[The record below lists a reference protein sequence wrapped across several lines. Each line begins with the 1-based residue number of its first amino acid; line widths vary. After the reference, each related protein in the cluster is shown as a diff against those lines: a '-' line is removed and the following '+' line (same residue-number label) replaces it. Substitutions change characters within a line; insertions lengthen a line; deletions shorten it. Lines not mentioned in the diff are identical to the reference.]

1 MVEFPYSSAGYPA
14 SGSAVPGATQLGT
27 LTGVTGLAFDGN
39 NNLFVSDGN
48 QVLKFGYNSSAG
60 TWAASGTIVVTIT
73 PGTLPSGYF
82 SWFTGISGIA
92 LDANGDLF
100 VSNPTASAVQEFLY
114 NAGSGTYAATGITV
128 AGAGGAGTGLNQLYE
143 PSAVGVDHSGDLFVY
158 DASNARI
165 MEFTGN
171 AATGSYGANGTEIY
185 NVGGTNY
192 PQNGGLAL
200 DPQGDLFFG
209 SDDNSAVVYE
219 AAASGSTPPTTTT
232 VDPTTTTVAPT
243 TTTTVAPT
251 TTTTVAPTTTTTVAP
266 TTTTTVAPTTTTTVA
281 PTTTTTVAPTT
292 TTTVAPT
299 TTTTVA
305 PTTTTTVAPTTTT
318 TVAPHHD
325 HHGRPHHDHHGRPHH
340 DHHDQPTGEPSG
352 QPGPGP
358 GLRDL
363 GRAG

>member
-60 TWAASGTIVVTIT
+60 TWAASGTVVVTIT

-185 NVGGTNY
+185 NVGETNY

-243 TTTTVAPT
+243 TTTTRSP
-251 TTTTVAPTTTTTVAP
+251 PRP
-266 TTTTTVAPTTTTTVA
+266 RP
-281 PTTTTTVAPTT
+281 PRSP
-292 TTTVAPT
+292 P
-299 TTTTVA
+299 
-305 PTTTTTVAPTTTT
+305 PRP
-318 TVAPHHD
+318 PRSPDHHGRPDHD
-325 HHGRPHHDHHGRPHH
+325 HHGRPDHDHHGRPDHDHHGRPDH

-363 GRAG
+363 GRAR